1 MQTLAEAEEKEQDEK
16 EKIRKYFDYESD
28 LEDLGK
34 MMDELQRRKLS
45 KNETDAIF
53 ALKQVPDSFEEIQK
67 ENETDVEVF
76 IEEDE
81 EEVKKKKAKTKK
93 VNPLVK
99 DLADL
104 QKEYEKDIEIINS
117 KDFDIFG
124 GLVED
129 KTKQKTINNTRHREI
144 EKDKFKVLNINMD
157 TDIKSY
163 TENLE
168 SYLHLIKESLN
179 KIQSPYDMSIYG
191 VTSKKLIEGIK
202 LLYINPMD
210 AIKNELSSKKSKILI
225 HKVNIKENT
234 PAVFYTNI
242 MFYDNFNKTLP
253 LGMDLSTAVLIDAN
267 KLNLEFVKEDSFNL
281 NYKLNEFEFGTK
293 EIKIYEYEVR
303 I

>member
-1 MQTLAEAEEKEQDEK
+1 M
-16 EKIRKYFDYESD
+16 
-28 LEDLGK
+28 
-34 MMDELQRRKLS
+34 
-45 KNETDAIF
+45 
-53 ALKQVPDSFEEIQK
+53 
-67 ENETDVEVF
+67 
-76 IEEDE
+76 
-81 EEVKKKKAKTKK
+81 
-93 VNPLVK
+93 
-99 DLADL
+99 
-104 QKEYEKDIEIINS
+104 
-117 KDFDIFG
+117 
-124 GLVED
+124 
-129 KTKQKTINNTRHREI
+129 
-144 EKDKFKVLNINMD
+144 
-157 TDIKSY
+157 
-163 TENLE
+163 
-168 SYLHLIKESLN
+168 N

-293 EIKIYEYEVR
+293 EIKVYEYEVR